1 MLGEEPARGRNAG
14 LVRRLYA
21 AFAARDLD
29 ALLDV
34 VAPEIEFFGPTATL
48 LNEGRCYRGHEGM
61 RRYLRD
67 AAALWQ
73 ELEVDPQKLREVGN
87 HVVAL
92 GRVRARAHDGMELDT
107 PAAWVW
113 RIEAGMITWGCAYGD
128 PDQMPR
134 ALQEGGRSP
143 AGPEASRLRAGARRA
158 GAEEPLR

>member
-1 MLGEEPARGRNAG
+1 MLGEELARGRNSG
-14 LVRRLYA
+14 LVRRLYE
-21 AFAARDLD
+21 AFDARDVD

-67 AAALWQ
+67 VEALWQ
-73 ELEVDPQKLREVGN
+73 DLEVDPQTLREVGN

-113 RIEAGMITWGCAYGD
+113 RVEADRITWGCAYGD

-134 ALQEGGRSP
+134 ALQEGGRSA
-143 AGPEASRLRAGARRA
+143 AGAEASRLRAGARRA